1 MNKCLVSLCI
11 LYSLALP
18 VSAQNMTALK
28 GLEENRSRYID
39 PPAADGYCE
48 YVSGVAASEAA
59 PFLSPVVF
67 GSVGNASAEI
77 LPSPLSPVTSVA
89 NRTRFFGGGSFSFG
103 NVQRGLAM
111 KQKAR
116 ADCEQYKV
124 TAGLEAFLQDNWEA
138 LTSDALE
145 AREQVLQDGLLHTK
159 EILSRSAR
167 LLEAHVS
174 TDQEYHAMQVRRDE
188 LLQILEQ
195 TDSDLGK
202 AAKSESLAELSLP
215 ELLKKQQELQ
225 TRQEVKE
232 AEVRQAG
239 TWDVTVRGGYQR
251 IFNAPQATPYFGTV
265 TVSFN
270 LGRLRQANAERRA
283 SVGFRQWIQEDPAG
297 PSMRTYMLLEHFRAI
312 QTAETERLRE
322 TEILIQDLEHRLDS
336 LRQISDERAQSY
348 GDYVW
353 FDYIKLKAEHSYLVA
368 HLKDLAAV
376 VGRELP

>member
-1 MNKCLVSLCI
+1 MKKYLVSLCI
-11 LYSLALP
+11 LFSLALP
-18 VSAQNMTALK
+18 VSAQNLTELK
-28 GLEENRSRYID
+28 GLEENGSRYMA
-39 PPAADGYCE
+39 PPAADGFCE
-48 YVSGVAASEAA
+48 YVSGVAASQAA
-59 PFLSPVVF
+59 PFLSPVLF

-89 NRTRFFGGGSFSFG
+89 NRTRFFSGASFSLG

-111 KQKAR
+111 KQKAQ

-138 LTSDALE
+138 LTSNALE
-145 AREQVLQDGLLHTK
+145 AREQVLQDGLVHTK

-174 TDQEYHAMQVRRDE
+174 TDQEYHAMQLRRDE
-188 LLQILEQ
+188 LQQILEQ

-215 ELLKKQQELQ
+215 DLLKKQQELQ
-225 TRQEVKE
+225 MREELKE
-232 AEVRQAG
+232 AEARQAG
-239 TWDVTVRGGYQR
+239 TWDITVRGGYQR
-251 IFNAPQATPYFGTV
+251 IFNAPQSTPYFATV
-265 TVSFN
+265 TLSFN

-283 SVGFRQWIQEDPAG
+283 SIGFRQWIQEDPEGA
-297 PSMRTYMLLEHFRAI
+297 SMRTYTLLEHFRAI
-312 QTAETERLRE
+312 QTAETARLRE
-322 TEILIQDLEHRLDS
+322 TEILMQDLEQRLES
-336 LRQISDERAQSY
+336 LRRISDERAQSY
-348 GDYVW
+348 QDYVW

-376 VGRELP
+376 TGREQP